1 MPENIN
7 SVEIG
12 AGAYRHLRIP
22 KRKGGFREAFEPN
35 PELKDVQKN
44 LLEHLYGWDVPSCMF
59 GFVRGR
65 SPIQNARVHMQSGMA
80 PRWVFKL
87 DLKDAF
93 PSVTSAFLE
102 KMLKGMFLPKVSD
115 LYAHLNE
122 YEQKKVLDEFVG
134 IVIQL
139 TTLNGRL
146 PQGAPTSPYLFN
158 LALVH
163 SGLTKRLVSIASK
176 HGFEVTIYA
185 DDITISSLKRKIESE
200 TRKAVLR
207 AIEESGIFKVNP
219 EKISLNN
226 KRSRAPKITGVVLAT
241 YRNNAYHKMTL
252 PHQTLKKWRGKINR
266 ATAIMRQGIR
276 PNREEH
282 GVTINEV
289 LGGINWIKQ
298 VFRGYRISSIVKKKI
313 IEFEEVYQQFKT

>member
-1 MPENIN
+1 
-7 SVEIG
+7 
-12 AGAYRHLRIP
+12 
-22 KRKGGFREAFEPN
+22 
-35 PELKDVQKN
+35 
-44 LLEHLYGWDVPSCMF
+44 
-59 GFVRGR
+59 
-65 SPIQNARVHMQSGMA
+65 
-80 PRWVFKL
+80 
-87 DLKDAF
+87 
-93 PSVTSAFLE
+93 
-102 KMLKGMFLPKVSD
+102 
-115 LYAHLNE
+115 
-122 YEQKKVLDEFVG
+122 
-134 IVIQL
+134 
-139 TTLNGRL
+139 
-146 PQGAPTSPYLFN
+146 
-158 LALVH
+158 VH